1 MTIRSVQR
9 LCHKVILLL
18 VFACVLR
25 AVIVCA
31 ESALPS
37 GVVLVPA
44 EVSAFN
50 PAIFVEDKSI
60 ARIETVVVTN
70 RPFAEALRLTAIKPS
85 PQVWQLGVN
94 AKTRAPIRKGDILWV
109 TFQSRR
115 IESHQET
122 GEAVAEIVLM
132 QNDASGHQVRPLE
145 RGFSCGADWVET
157 SIPFTVQNDSET
169 GAATLGIR
177 FGAAAQSLEVGGVT
191 LIDCGPNA
199 DLAKLPHTVARYEGS
214 APDAPWRA
222 AANARIEKIR
232 KGDFNLR
239 VVDTNGQPVADA
251 EISVRMKRHAFGWGT
266 AIDSRHIVDDQSADG
281 VHYREVVE
289 KYFNKVVFDN
299 ELKWV
304 NWTNP
309 SLAQRQRI
317 DAALDWFAAR
327 DIAVRGHVLV
337 WPSWKHLPTFMR
349 GLENNPDALRA
360 AVTNH
365 IAAQTAAYG
374 NRLAEWDVLNET
386 FANHDLMDILGNDV
400 MLDWFREAHVG
411 APDVKL
417 FYNDY
422 IMFQGTA
429 TNSPSQFFYD
439 RVKFF
444 LDHGAPINAIGEQGH
459 FGGNP
464 PGPDQILAALDH
476 FATLGLPI
484 QISEFDIDTPDE
496 QLQADFT
503 RDFTIAIFSH
513 PAVIG
518 MVQWG
523 FWENAHWKPGAA
535 LWRKDWT
542 LRPAGQ
548 AWVDLVTKTWWTNA
562 DGRTAADGTY
572 STRGFYGDY
581 DVTVTRDG
589 RSQTVRLKLEPG
601 AAVHTITF
609 P

>member
-1 MTIRSVQR
+1 MTKIRTSI
-9 LCHKVILLL
+9 KLLL
-18 VFACVLR
+18 LTLGF
-25 AVIVCA
+25 I
-31 ESALPS
+31 SAGFVQADSSFL
-37 GVVLVPA
+37 GVTGTALIPA
-44 EVSAFN
+44 GVAAFR
-50 PAIFVEDKSI
+50 PAIYVDDKSS
-60 ARIETVVVTN
+60 AHIEMVTVTN
-70 RPFAEALRLTAIKPS
+70 RPFATALRLTTLKPAA
-85 PQVWQLGVN
+85 QGWLIGVN
-94 AKTRAPIRKGDILWV
+94 AKTHAPIRKGDVLWV
-109 TFQSRR
+109 SFQSRR
-115 IESHQET
+115 IQSRQET
-122 GEAVAEIVLM
+122 GEAVADVTFM
-132 QNDASGHQVRPLE
+132 QKDKSGHEVRPLE
-145 RGFSCGADWVET
+145 RGFSCGADWIET
-157 SIPFTVQNDSET
+157 SIPFTVQNDSEA
-169 GAATLGIR
+169 GEATLAIR
-177 FGAAAQSLEVGGVT
+177 FGAVVQSLEVGGVT

-199 DLAKLPHTVARYEGS
+199 DIAKLPRTVTRYEGS

-239 VVDTNGQPVADA
+239 VTDTNGQPVADA
-251 EISVRMKRHAFGWGT
+251 EIAVRMQRHAFAWGT
-266 AIDSRHIVDDQSADG
+266 AIDSRHIVEDQSADG
-281 VHYREVVE
+281 MRYREIVE
-289 KYFNKVVFDN
+289 KYFNKVVFDM

-304 NWTNP
+304 VWTNP
-309 SLAQRQRI
+309 SPAQRQRT

-327 DIAVRGHVLV
+327 DIAVRGHVMV
-337 WPSWKHLPTFMR
+337 WPSWRHLPPFMHS
-349 GLENNPDALRA
+349 LANNPDALRA

-365 IAAQTAAYG
+365 IAAQTAVYA
-374 NRLAEWDVLNET
+374 NRLAEWDVINET

-400 MLDWFREAHVG
+400 MVDWFHAAHAG
-411 APDVKL
+411 APKVKL

-422 IMFQGTA
+422 TMFHGTA

-444 LDHGAPINAIGEQGH
+444 LDSGAPINAIGEQGH

-464 PGPDQILAALDH
+464 PGPDQILASLDH

-484 QISEFDIDTPDE
+484 QITEFDINTSDQ

-503 RDFTIAIFSH
+503 RDFTTAIFSH

-523 FWENAHWKPGAA
+523 FWAGAHWLPEAA
-535 LWRKDWT
+535 LWSKDWK
-542 LRPAGQ
+542 LRPHGQ

-581 DVTVTRDG
+581 DVTVTQNG
-589 RSQTVRLKLEPG
+589 KSKTVRLKLEPG
-601 AAVHTITF
+601 AAVHTITL

>member
-1 MTIRSVQR
+1 M
-9 LCHKVILLL
+9 KKLLSHL
-18 VFACVLR
+18 GHVFFLLMFACAGHASEPV
-25 AVIVCA
+25 V
-31 ESALPS
+31 PP

-44 EVSAFN
+44 ETTAFS
-50 PAIFVEDKSI
+50 PAIYVDDKSS
-60 ARIETVVVTN
+60 ARIETATVTN
-70 RPFAEALRLTAIKPS
+70 RQFATALRLTTLKPGA
-85 PQVWQLGVN
+85 QGWLIGVN
-94 AKTRAPIRKGDILWV
+94 AKTRAPIHKGDVLWV
-109 TFQSRR
+109 NFQSRR
-115 IESHQET
+115 IQSRQET
-122 GEAVAEIVLM
+122 GEAVADVTFM
-132 QNDASGHQVRPLE
+132 QKDASGHEVRPLE
-145 RGFSCGADWVET
+145 RGFSCGPDWVET

-169 GAATLGIR
+169 GDATLAIR
-177 FGAAAQSLEVGGVT
+177 FGAVIQSLEVGGVT

-199 DLAKLPHTVARYEGS
+199 DLAKLPRTVTRYAGS

-251 EISVRMKRHAFGWGT
+251 EVAVRMKRHAFAWGT

-304 NWTNP
+304 AWTNP
-309 SLAQRQRI
+309 SITQRQRI
-317 DAALDWFAAR
+317 DAALDWFDAR
-327 DIAVRGHVLV
+327 DIAVRGHVMV
-337 WPSWKHLPTFMR
+337 WPSWKHLPAFMR
-349 GLENNPDALRA
+349 GLENNPDALRN

-374 NRLAEWDVLNET
+374 NRLAEWDVINET

-400 MLDWFREAHVG
+400 MVDWFRAAHAG
-411 APDVKL
+411 APKVKL

-422 IMFQGTA
+422 IMFHGTA

-444 LDHGAPINAIGEQGH
+444 LDNGAPINAIGEQGH

-484 QISEFDIDTPDE
+484 QISEFDITTPDE

-503 RDFTIAIFSH
+503 RDFTTAIFSH

-523 FWENAHWKPGAA
+523 FWAGAHWRPDAA

-542 LRPAGQ
+542 LRPSGQ
-548 AWVDLVTKTWWTNA
+548 AWVNLVTKTWWTNA
-562 DGRTAADGTY
+562 DGRTATDGTY

-581 DVTVTRDG
+581 DVTVTHAG
-589 RSQTVRLKLEPG
+589 HSKTVRLKLEPG
-601 AAVHTITF
+601 AAVHSITL